1 MAEYKH
7 GSMNVTTQERTFAGF
22 VRWITWS
29 VVVILFVLILLA
41 LSNA

>member
-22 VRWITWS
+22 VRFATWS
-29 VVVILFVLILLA
+29 AVLCILVLIFMVWA
-41 LSNA
+41 NA